1 MILRCQSENPSNDNS
16 SSSFH
21 RISPRYLH
29 GFDFLSI
36 CISDMHV
43 SFILS
48 KSMISLFLLA
58 FENLKLQ
65 FLSGQK
71 PLCSDSFSSSQSVS
85 NGKSA
90 AKMRG
95 VFIAALLTQIF
106 CVVQTSETTE
116 TCELNEVSAALQ
128 QDEDV
133 ALELLQVKSTEST
146 KNFEENTDGTEV
158 AEEHAS
164 EDQWVHYNPPGWR
177 GGPGRGYSHYNPPGW
192 RGGPGRGY
200 THVHRNPYGWRG
212 GPGHGTTVYHHRGY
226 GPYHRT
232 TYYHHHGWRWEA

>member
-1 MILRCQSENPSNDNS
+1 MNPQVAISVRAETPLLRQ
-16 SSSFH
+16 F
-21 RISPRYLH
+21 
-29 GFDFLSI
+29 FL
-36 CISDMHV
+36 
-43 SFILS
+43 
-48 KSMISLFLLA
+48 
-58 FENLKLQ
+58 
-65 FLSGQK
+65 
-71 PLCSDSFSSSQSVS
+71 QSVVQRKKR
-85 NGKSA
+85 NE
-90 AKMRG
+90 MRG
-95 VFIAALLTQIF
+95 VFIAGLLTQIF
-106 CVVQTSETTE
+106 SVVCSETTE

-146 KNFEENTDGTEV
+146 KNFEENTDGTKV
-158 AEEHAS
+158 AEEEAS

-226 GPYHRT
+226 GPYHHT
-232 TYYHHHGWRWEA
+232 TYYRHHGWR